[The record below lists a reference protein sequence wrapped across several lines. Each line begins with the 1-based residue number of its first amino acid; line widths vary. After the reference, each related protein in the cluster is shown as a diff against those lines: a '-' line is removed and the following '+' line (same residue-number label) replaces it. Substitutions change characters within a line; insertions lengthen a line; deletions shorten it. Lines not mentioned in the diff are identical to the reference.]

1 MINYFRYA
9 TSMYYCVRQP
19 KLKVLQTLPSSSFD
33 KNDYFDRSVMQMKFR
48 NKFCEFE
55 AEALMRFCF
64 LTELKVEAF

>member
-19 KLKVLQTLPSSSFD
+19 KLKVIQTLSSSSFD
-33 KNDYFDRSVMQMKFR
+33 KNDYFDWSVMQMKFR

-55 AEALMRFCF
+55 AVLMRFCF